1 MSEQPYQSARD
12 KLVRAQAGDARA
24 REELIRDNLA
34 LVKYIVKRFAGR
46 GAEYEDLYQ
55 YGCMGLVKAVDRF
68 DPGYDVQFS
77 TYAVPVIMGEIR
89 RYLRDDGPIH
99 VSRTIHERARR
110 VDEFMQAFEAEHAR
124 KPSVE
129 EISTG
134 LGMDGG
140 DVLMALN
147 ARRSVRSLNEP
158 VRGDGDLRL
167 MDVLG
172 TEPMEAVDKRLT
184 LSKLLR
190 DLSDEERLLIVR
202 RYFKSHTQTQIAR
215 DMGISQVQVSRM
227 ESRILG
233 RMRKLAG
240 TDG

>member
-1 MSEQPYQSARD
+1 MSEQPYGSNAQEM
-12 KLVRAQAGDARA
+12 LIRAHEGDQAA
-24 REELIRDNLA
+24 REALVRDNLA

-46 GAEYEDLYQ
+46 AEYEDLYQ
-55 YGCMGLVKAVDRF
+55 YGCMGLLKAIDRF
-68 DPGYDVQFS
+68 DPSSPVRFS

-99 VSRTIHERARR
+99 ISRTIREYARKAG
-110 VDEFMQAFEAEHAR
+110 EFIQSYEAEHGR
-124 KPSVE
+124 EPCVD
-129 EISTG
+129 EIAQA
-134 LGMDGG
+134 LGIEAG
-140 DVLMALN
+140 DVLLALN
-147 ARRSVRSLNEP
+147 SRGRVRSLNEP
-158 VRGDGDLRL
+158 VGGDGDLRL

-172 TEPMEAVDKRLT
+172 TETMAAVDKRLT
-184 LSKLLR
+184 LAQLLR
-190 DLSDEERLLIVR
+190 DLSDDERMLIVR

-215 DMGISQVQVSRM
+215 DLGVSQVQVSRM